1 VHERAFPVVVLAAW
15 LRGAHVRIW
24 LSLSRLRSDMM
35 FIAHCIAITLY
46 IAAAGLA
53 AVPFARAIP
62 APVRGVVWLLSA
74 GIAMHVLALADFVHV
89 HGQPPLTGLG
99 PALSFAGALVAITL
113 LVVEALA
120 REVSL
125 TLFAAPL
132 AALLTVFANVAGM
145 VAGPEPDGIRGVW
158 LTSHIALSFLGIAAF
173 ATAAGAA
180 TMYLVE
186 RRELKSRRFGAI
198 FRFFPPLETLDRVNH
213 VAVVAG
219 WLALTVGTGLA
230 ASYALEYRTG
240 HTLKVVW
247 ALSAWAAVTALT
259 VGRVVRGWCARRA
272 AVITNALFAG
282 VVALYIAFRVI
293 DPLKGRFL

>member
-1 VHERAFPVVVLAAW
+1 MIV
-15 LRGAHVRIW
+15 
-24 LSLSRLRSDMM
+24 
-35 FIAHCIAITLY
+35 IAHCVAITLY

-53 AVPFARAIP
+53 AMPFARPIP
-62 APVRGVVWLLSA
+62 APVRGVVWLLAA
-74 GIAMHVLALADFVHV
+74 GVAVHVFALGDFVRL

-99 PALSFAGALVAITL
+99 PALSFAGVMVAVTL

-125 TLFAAPL
+125 TLLAAPL
-132 AALLTVFANVAGM
+132 AALLTICANVAGM
-145 VAGPEPDGIRGVW
+145 EPAMEPDGVRGVW

-173 ATAAGAA
+173 ATAAAAA

-186 RRELKSRRFGAI
+186 RRELKSRRFGAV

-213 VAVVAG
+213 IAVVAG

-240 HTLKVVW
+240 TALKVVW

-259 VGRVVRGWCARRA
+259 VGRVVRGWCAHRA
-272 AVITNALFAG
+272 ARLTNALFAG
-282 VVALYIAFRVI
+282 VVVLYVAFRVI
-293 DPLKGRFL
+293 DPLTGRFL